1 MDNLRGSLFMI
12 LAMALFAVEDA
23 LIKLMAGALHTGQ
36 ITLVL
41 GLIGATVFSVLARR
55 RGVRLLTPALW
66 STPIVI
72 RNLAEIIG
80 VMAFVTALARIPLAT
95 TAAFIQATPLLMTLA
110 AALFLR
116 EPVGWRRWTA
126 VIIGLIGVLII
137 LRPGTAGFDINAVYG
152 VIGVICLAAR
162 DLGARYVGRD
172 VHNLQLSVYGFASLV
187 PAGLLLLLLGGDIRP
202 ITSEVV
208 GLLLLTAC
216 FGITGYYTITIATR
230 IGDVSTVTPFRYTRL
245 IFAMLI
251 GLAMFGERPDAPTMI
266 GAAIVMATGLYTLW
280 REARLRRR
288 NSL

>member
-1 MDNLRGSLFMI
+1 M
-12 LAMALFAVEDA
+12 
-23 LIKLMAGALHTGQ
+23 
-36 ITLVL
+36 
-41 GLIGATVFSVLARR
+41 
-55 RGVRLLTPALW
+55 
-66 STPIVI
+66 
-72 RNLAEIIG
+72 
-80 VMAFVTALARIPLAT
+80 
-95 TAAFIQATPLLMTLA
+95 
-110 AALFLR
+110 
-116 EPVGWRRWTA
+116 
-126 VIIGLIGVLII
+126 
-137 LRPGTAGFDINAVYG
+137 
-152 VIGVICLAAR
+152 
-162 DLGARYVGRD
+162 
-172 VHNLQLSVYGFASLV
+172 HNLQLSVYGFASLV